1 MTVVTPKFGMGASVL
16 RREDAAFIQGQGR
29 YTDDIQPAGVLHGY
43 VLRSPVAK
51 ASFTIGSTEAAKAA
65 PGVHLVLIGK
75 DLAHL
80 GDLRSGV
87 MQQQPDGTRAPTR
100 DIPILCRDRVNY
112 VGDAVA
118 FVVADSRALAQ
129 DAAELIDVDY
139 DGEDAA
145 SGTATALAEGTTL
158 VWPELGSNRAFSYHM
173 GDKKKTDA
181 AFARAAHVT
190 RIEFVNNR
198 LVCNY
203 MEPRSA
209 IGEWNVE
216 ENRFVLTT
224 GSQGV
229 HSMQYILASLFKIKK
244 DQLRVITPDVGGGF
258 GPKSFVYREYPLVL
272 EAAKRLGRPVKW
284 AGDRTEHFLT
294 DAQGR
299 DLLSAILYG
308 TRISLT
314 VGVLAV
320 LIQAVIGV
328 PLGLLAGYTGGQ
340 TDTLISRAADIQLS
354 LSSLML
360 AIIALALFRAGLGG
374 ESLTRYAVP
383 LLVLVIGLAEWPYFA
398 RTARAATQ
406 VEAAKDYV
414 RAGRALGASSL
425 ALMGRH
431 ILPNISSPLIV
442 VATTQVA
449 GAIMAEAALSFLG
462 LGMPVTKPSLGTLIR
477 SGYDLIFAGAWW
489 VTVVPGLVLIAVL
502 ISINVLG
509 DALRDALD
517 PRRATR

>member
-1 MTVVTPKFGMGASVL
+1 MIAAALRAGPRALVSFAAERPGAAIAGFVLGVVALATLLAPL
-16 RREDAAFIQGQGR
+16 IAAHDPF
-29 YTDDIQPAGVLHGY
+29 YL
-43 VLRSPVAK
+43 
-51 ASFTIGSTEAAKAA
+51 ASFDVLDANLPPVWLEGSD
-65 PGVHLVLIGK
+65 PRFL
-75 DLAHL
+75 L
-80 GDLRSGV
+80 G
-87 MQQQPDGTRAPTR
+87 
-100 DIPILCRDRVNY
+100 
-112 VGDAVA
+112 
-118 FVVADSRALAQ
+118 
-129 DAAELIDVDY
+129 
-139 DGEDAA
+139 
-145 SGTATALAEGTTL
+145 
-158 VWPELGSNRAFSYHM
+158 
-173 GDKKKTDA
+173 
-181 AFARAAHVT
+181 
-190 RIEFVNNR
+190 
-198 LVCNY
+198 
-203 MEPRSA
+203 
-209 IGEWNVE
+209 
-216 ENRFVLTT
+216 
-224 GSQGV
+224 
-229 HSMQYILASLFKIKK
+229 
-244 DQLRVITPDVGGGF
+244 
-258 GPKSFVYREYPLVL
+258 
-272 EAAKRLGRPVKW
+272 
-284 AGDRTEHFLT
+284 T

-354 LSSLML
+354 LSTLML

-374 ESLTRYAVP
+374 ESLSRYAVP